1 MLKRREVSEAKKKE
15 VELIK
20 KLIKDYRTT
29 GILDLMNL
37 PSPQLQDAR
46 KKLDVNIRVIKKRLL
61 RIALKEIDKGV
72 EGLDESLDKI
82 IPALIL
88 TNNSS
93 FKLAKDLRKGKSFV
107 AAKAGQIAPNDLIV
121 KAGPTSLPPG
131 PIIGELGSVGIRASV
146 EQGKVTVKEDSV
158 IVEAGDVISGKAAD
172 VLIKLGIKP
181 MELGLNL
188 IATYENGNL
197 FKKDVLDIDD
207 KYYIDALKLAV
218 NEGLNLSVS
227 AGYVTE
233 ENIRLF
239 LRKIE
244 SEAKAVEKIINAAG
258 DKIIN
263 AMATGELEAESIS
276 EAAQANQEN
285 IVEEKN
291 KNQENNNQ
299 EGGN

>member
-1 MLKRREVSEAKKKE
+1 MLKRSQVSEAKKKE
-15 VELIK
+15 VELAK
-20 KLIKDYRTT
+20 SLISRYKTV

-46 KKLDVNIRVIKKRLL
+46 KKLDVEIRVVKKRLL
-61 RIALKEIDKGV
+61 KIALNEVGGGV
-72 EGLDESLDKI
+72 EKLDESFENI

-131 PIIGELGSVGIRASV
+131 PIIGELGSAGIRASV

-158 IVEAGDVISGKAAD
+158 IVKAGGVISGKVAD
-172 VLIKLGIKP
+172 VLTKLGIKP

-188 IATYENGNL
+188 VAAYENGSL
-197 FKKDVLDIDD
+197 FKKDVLDVDD
-207 KYYIDALKLAV
+207 KYYINTLKLAV
-218 NEGLNLSVS
+218 SEALNLSVN

-233 ENIRLF
+233 ENIELF
-239 LRKIE
+239 FRRAE
-244 SEAKAVEKIINAAG
+244 NEAKALDGVAYAG
-258 DKIIN
+258 RDKIIK
-263 AMATGELEAESIS
+263 AMSSGEKEAEKIS
-276 EAAQANQEN
+276 DIAQT
-285 IVEEKN
+285 
-291 KNQENNNQ
+291 ENNNQ